1 MPKTERCPGGG
12 DPVSG
17 PDEPDGTVQCFK
29 CGRNFLP
36 MEKRVVDGI
45 EKLFV
50 PKHTRPVR
58 KATKKLALRSKRVRR
73 RPRTRD
79 TRRRS

>member
-1 MPKTERCPGGG
+1 MPKTERCIGSG

-36 MEKRVVDGI
+36 MEKRVVNGVT
-45 EKLFV
+45 KFFV
-50 PKHTRPVR
+50 PSHTRTVAP
-58 KATKKLALRSKRVRR
+58 KKRAVKTGRKRVQT
-73 RPRTRD
+73 RT
-79 TRRRS
+79 TQRRSRR

>member
-1 MPKTERCPGGG
+1 MPKTEHCPGSGG
-12 DPVSG
+12 TVSG

-36 MEKRVVDGI
+36 MEKQVVDGI

-58 KATKKLALRSKRVRR
+58 KATKKGSLKSKTRRR
-73 RPRTRD
+73 RPLTRN
-79 TRRRS
+79 TRRR